1 MTLMSILVSA
11 AGLLVGFIVLRSAV
25 FLVSKNKF
33 PLQVNKRVL
42 SVDEQN
48 FLKCLERALGD
59 EYYIMPRVRFLDISH
74 FSQSASAINQY
85 VVNKRIANICADF
98 VLCRKND
105 LSILG
110 VVELEKFSKTVTPKQ
125 KESREKVLASVCRAM
140 DIKLFYFDGRQDYT
154 GMDICRL
161 ITGRART
168 PNTRKVVSADP
179 SMVSVEESSM
189 MYASATEKKH
199 SCPKCY
205 SDVVTKIAVKGDNI
219 GEKFLMCRKYPY
231 CDYQVPVK
239 DAVVKE
245 MQRKEDVSRSKAGYR
260 NW

>member
-1 MTLMSILVSA
+1 MH
-11 AGLLVGFIVLRSAV
+11 
-25 FLVSKNKF
+25 
-33 PLQVNKRVL
+33 
-42 SVDEQN
+42 
-48 FLKCLERALGD
+48 GD
-59 EYYIMPRVRFLDISH
+59 
-74 FSQSASAINQY
+74 
-85 VVNKRIANICADF
+85 C
-98 VLCRKND
+98 
-105 LSILG
+105 
-110 VVELEKFSKTVTPKQ
+110 
-125 KESREKVLASVCRAM
+125 
-140 DIKLFYFDGRQDYT
+140 QDYT

-168 PNTRKVVSADP
+168 ANTRKVVSADP

-189 MYASATEKKH
+189 MYASSTEKKH

-231 CDYQVPVK
+231 CDYQISVK

-245 MQRKEDVSRSKAGYR
+245 MQRKEEVSRSKAGYR